1 MSALPPASAST
12 YQELYDLGFTKCTP
26 YQHQLRVWEEAR
38 EREAFAVLW
47 EMGLGKSLYIIMT
60 AAWLWSKGLIDGV
73 ITIGNKGSYRNWV
86 DKEVP
91 EHWPN
96 AGAATGVTPGST
108 TAPQT
113 ATASPAMSAAN
124 RSVQTGYW
132 SSYATKEVQGQLE
145 ALLRVGAGTLPWL
158 TINVEAFSTDGA
170 DAFLAAYRKR
180 YKRLLIVVDEST
192 TIKAPKSKRAKKVVK
207 LCRTGAYRRIM
218 TGSPLPESPLDA
230 WAQYKALGDDM
241 LGYPSF
247 VAFKRRFA
255 VEEIKQFGSRSFIQV
270 VGYQNLD
277 ELGRRMATCSS
288 RLTKA
293 ECLDLPDKVYETV
306 HVEMEPEQR
315 RVYKKLRD
323 ELLVEMDS
331 GMITSAPHALTK
343 LVRLHQVALGY
354 LVGDEGGIEDLSD
367 GRYNVLWDLLEEAGD
382 AQTIVWSNFR
392 HPLSKVVEGLQ
403 KRYGVKSVVAY
414 HGGVSETGRRDAMER
429 FLSGEAR
436 YFVSNPSVGGYGIT
450 LTNCNNVVYFSNGF
464 KSEAR
469 LQSEDRCH
477 RIGQTNKVTY
487 TDIVARGTIDERV
500 LDALASKR
508 DLAES
513 VLGDRLRELLR

>member
-1 MSALPPASAST
+1 MAAPPTANA
-12 YQELYDLGFTKCTP
+12 YQELYDLGFTNCTP

-60 AAWLWSKGLIDGV
+60 AAWLWKKGLIDGV

-96 AGAATGVTPGST
+96 AGST

-145 ALLRVGAGTLPWL
+145 ALLKVGAGTLPWL

-170 DAFLAAYRKR
+170 DAFLASYRKR

-255 VEEIKQFGSRSFIQV
+255 VEEIKQFGSRSFVQV
-270 VGYQNLD
+270 VGYQNLE
-277 ELGRRMATCSS
+277 ELGVRMGKCSS

-293 ECLDLPDKVYETV
+293 ECLDLPDKVYSIA
-306 HVEMEPEQR
+306 HVEMEPEQKR
-315 RVYKKLRD
+315 IYKRLRD
-323 ELLVEMDS
+323 ELLVELDD
-331 GMITSAPHALTK
+331 GLIATAPHALTK
-343 LVRLHQVALGY
+343 LIRLHQVALGY
-354 LVGDEGGIEDLSD
+354 LVTDEGGVVDLSD
-367 GRYNVLWDLLEEAGD
+367 GRYNVLGDLLDEAGA
-382 AQTIVWSNFR
+382 AQTIIWSNYR
-392 HPLSKVVEGLQ
+392 YPLSKVARELQ
-403 KRYGVKSVVAY
+403 RRYGKESVVEY
-414 HGGVSETGRRDAMER
+414 HGGVSDGGRKEAMER
-429 FLSGEAR
+429 FVGGSAR
-436 YFVSNPSVGGYGIT
+436 FFVSNPSVGGYGIT
-450 LTNCNNVVYFSNGF
+450 LTNCSNVVYFSNGF
-464 KSEAR
+464 KAEAR
-469 LQSEDRCH
+469 MQSEDRCH
-477 RIGQTNKVTY
+477 RIGQANKVTY
-487 TDIVARGTIDERV
+487 TDLVARGTIDERV
-500 LDALASKR
+500 LDALSRKR

-513 VLGDRLRELLR
+513 VLGDKLRQLLC